1 MPKGE
6 DYSEGNDF
14 IEAPEEKMLITGNQ
28 EEYSES
34 GDHLKEKQQPDI
46 EQWIIVEYA
55 YITSHDDTHSD
66 RYQRDIARKHI
77 VTLR

>member
-28 EEYSES
+28 EEYSEC
-34 GDHLKEKQQPDI
+34 GDHLQEKQQPDI
-46 EQWIIVEYA
+46 EQ
-55 YITSHDDTHSD
+55 
-66 RYQRDIARKHI
+66 
-77 VTLR
+77 